1 MAYHTFFGTR
11 YKHNS
16 LILNKFKSPCFS
28 SFSWTDTT
36 VQSILYLCFI
46 RHNNLDYYEK
56 EASTIQVGDIVW
68 SCNLVR
74 EHKIDFKGSKSK
86 DYLTYVHKFID
97 LAATTF
103 NFINH
108 GYNSEFDAFVF
119 EVPIQDD
126 KIMSSTVALETL
138 TVLRYINEKALALKH
153 LVRLH
158 EQYPELNIRELLGLQ
173 LHIAPSDWPVE
184 DTDYLQ
190 QTTTDIYGGHGLLQ
204 GINKY
209 ARQVVPELVDTLKFG
224 DEELQDA
231 MLVLNKPENRNSIK
245 YIHKIWGIALGIGK
259 VNLYRDALTYV

>member
-1 MAYHTFFGTR
+1 
-11 YKHNS
+11 
-16 LILNKFKSPCFS
+16 
-28 SFSWTDTT
+28 
-36 VQSILYLCFI
+36 
-46 RHNNLDYYEK
+46 
-56 EASTIQVGDIVW
+56 
-68 SCNLVR
+68 
-74 EHKIDFKGSKSK
+74 
-86 DYLTYVHKFID
+86 
-97 LAATTF
+97 
-103 NFINH
+103 
-108 GYNSEFDAFVF
+108 
-119 EVPIQDD
+119 
-126 KIMSSTVALETL
+126 MSSTVALETL

-204 GINKY
+204 GRNKY

-245 YIHKIWGIALGIGK
+245 CIHKIWEIALGIVK
-259 VNLYRDALTYV
+259 ANLYRDALTYV